1 MKIVIIEDEK
11 ITAEDLADLI
21 VRLQPDAQIIA
32 SLRSVKEAQHYFR
45 THAMPDLI
53 FSDIQLGDGLS
64 FDIFKSVEVTAPIIF
79 CTAYDEY
86 VFNAFRTTGIDY
98 ILKPVDSS
106 AVEQALKKY
115 LTLRKEFTTST
126 VSYDSILDMFAKKPV
141 QKTFSILVTHK
152 DKIIP
157 VKMEHIAL
165 FYIKH
170 EETCLFTFDDKM
182 YAVNKKMEEL
192 ERICGDD
199 FFRVNRQ
206 CLLNRT
212 AVKDAAHFFS
222 RKLVINLSIP
232 FKETITISK
241 EKTPQFLDWLARK

>member
-11 ITAEDLADLI
+11 ITAEDLVDLI
-21 VRLQPDAQIIA
+21 IRLQPNAQI
-32 SLRSVKEAQHYFR
+32 LVTLGSVKEAIHYFR
-45 THAMPDLI
+45 THPMPDLI

-86 VFNAFRTTGIDY
+86 AFKAFRTTGIDY
-98 ILKPVDSS
+98 ILKPIVSS
-106 AVEQALKKY
+106 TVEQALKKY
-115 LTLRKEFTTST
+115 QTLRKEFTTSA
-126 VSYDSILDMFAKKPV
+126 VSYDSILDLFTNRPQ
-141 QKTFSILVTHK
+141 QKAFSILVTLK

-157 VKMEHIAL
+157 IKMEHIAL

-182 YAVNKKMEEL
+182 YGVNKKMEEL
-192 ERICGDD
+192 ERMCGDD

-206 CLLNRT
+206 CLLNRA

-222 RKLVINLSIP
+222 RKLIINLSVP

-241 EKTPQFLDWLARK
+241 EKTPQFLDWLAGK